1 MWLKLTAVGCKLRS
15 SHMSTAYR
23 SSFRA
28 AVVWLSIMPN
38 GRRRHCSVAE
48 HIAACNGLLHRST
61 HPIARRLA
69 LQEKYFAY
77 LHCEGAGMGWRKRR
91 RIGSEKSP
99 SQTSD
104 SEETEFNKKRY
115 KFITRKYFQLWRHNV
130 HAAKRKV
137 ALRKVSSMM
146 EKLMRQKK
154 SRKMC
159 WT

>member
-1 MWLKLTAVGCKLRS
+1 MPI
-15 SHMSTAYR
+15 AYR

-38 GRRRHCSVAE
+38 GRRRHYRILDAWDYSWTP
-48 HIAACNGLLHRST
+48 S
-61 HPIARRLA
+61 PIHA
-69 LQEKYFAY
+69 
-77 LHCEGAGMGWRKRR
+77 
-91 RIGSEKSP
+91 
-99 SQTSD
+99 SD
-104 SEETEFNKKRY
+104 SEETSFNKKRH

-154 SRKMC
+154 SRKMW